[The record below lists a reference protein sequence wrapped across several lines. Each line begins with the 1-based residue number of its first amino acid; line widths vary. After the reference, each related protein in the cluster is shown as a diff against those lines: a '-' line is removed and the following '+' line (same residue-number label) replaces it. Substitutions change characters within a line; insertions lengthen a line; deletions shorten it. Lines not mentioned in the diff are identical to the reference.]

1 MTNHEL
7 TPEEAARAEERYKEI
22 EEVKRE
28 KAARTTKHAEEK
40 KLEKPKL
47 IKPIRVRTYK
57 GSQERAI
64 ALYHKDLELMA
75 AQGYFPK
82 SQIWAP
88 GSYGFFDFLV
98 ALLLCFLIIGILVF
112 IYMLIVK
119 PDGVLTVTY
128 ELRSDSESTNSVQA
142 EKICPQ
148 CAEYVKKAAKVCRF
162 CGYNFPSE

>member
-1 MTNHEL
+1 MTDHEL

-22 EEVKRE
+22 EEAKRE
-28 KAARTTKHAEEK
+28 KSVRTEKYAERK
-40 KLEKPKL
+40 KSEKPKSL
-47 IKPIRVRTYK
+47 KPIRIRIYK

-82 SQIWAP
+82 SQSWAP

-98 ALLLCFLIIGILVF
+98 ALLLCFLIIGILIFV
-112 IYMLIVK
+112 YMLIVK

-128 ELRSDSESTNSVQA
+128 ELRLDSELMNSIQA

-148 CAEYVKKAAKVCRF
+148 CAERVKEAAKVCRF